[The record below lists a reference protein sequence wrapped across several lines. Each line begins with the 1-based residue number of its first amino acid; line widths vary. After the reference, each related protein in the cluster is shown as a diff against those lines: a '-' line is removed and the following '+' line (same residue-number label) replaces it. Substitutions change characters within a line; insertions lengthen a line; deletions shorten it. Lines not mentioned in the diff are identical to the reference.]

1 MPEVTQHVLEP
12 GSTQVL
18 QLLSAPGHDLVLPPE
33 SPGSRREP
41 LLGLWSA
48 AYSPQVRVI

>member
-1 MPEVTQHVLEP
+1 MPEVTQQVLEP

-18 QLLSAPGHDLVLPPE
+18 QFLSAPGGDLVWPPG

-48 AYSPQVRVI
+48 AYSPQLGVI